1 MIIRL
6 LNEGGNAV
14 EGVSRINQ
22 ENVAKTLKSFYSK
35 VLPVLRITKNDTA
48 VLGSTGKKLPGGSS
62 GDIDIAVSRPA
73 LVKNGL
79 GIADSDIFAYVVHC
93 AKKLG
98 VSFKPM
104 PGLGIVSIAWPIE
117 NVDGKQEGKTVQVD
131 LMLTDN
137 LNMTK
142 WGMYSAHEKEQPY
155 KGAVRNLI
163 LYWIANV
170 VDYKALK
177 RESDKDTEFEK
188 DLFDTQRGLFRL
200 KQSYYDDKGKL
211 SNKKK
216 TIFRKLISDDPDAII
231 KILLGDKYKASDIL
245 TVNAAWDA
253 LMSPDFPYK
262 DYRKTIVKN
271 IVNDL
276 KKHNLDYP
284 AYIDKYIDNKSMVT
298 EAYSMLLEAKNT
310 DYDTPRVGMT
320 KIHQMNPQQFVNF
333 INTLKMLLKSKSNTK
348 INLADLN
355 VQEKV
360 DGTGVRVVVN
370 NGAIG
375 LESSYSGVVYNADE
389 FPLEQFR
396 ETLSYLQNVL
406 GDKLIDIAS
415 KYKINYKVIGELF
428 YINDVNSIDAD
439 STVTFI
445 GTKYD
450 SKKLGSFG
458 SIIIFNAD
466 GIQNNQLVPLSL
478 EQRKGIINDLK
489 GLTTDQFK
497 FFSDDDIKWKGEFDI
512 QVKYDTKLGKKI
524 LNNPELLLDKSNK
537 DFFESFRDAIAQA
550 FSREI
555 SKKGSLFGVPETEV
569 EGIVFDVNGQKFGAT
584 NFNWKEKK
592 AAIYKSEEE
601 FNQVIADFYKKV
613 FGFVK
618 PKKIQQLLN
627 TPDYKK
633 LYGVPYKNEV
643 AQFKQDLKAAK
654 YKFDHD
660 KLIPAAIKKM
670 QRFFVEETW
679 QKLKGINTNI
689 DSLKKALQ

>member
-1 MIIRL
+1 MIVRL
-6 LNEGGNAV
+6 INEGGNAV
-14 EGVSRINQ
+14 PGVSRINQ
-22 ENVAKTLKSFYSK
+22 ENVEKTLNSVYSK
-35 VLPVLRITKNDTA
+35 LLPLLGLNTSDTA
-48 VLGSTGKKLPGGSS
+48 LLGSTGKKLPGGSS
-62 GDIDIAVSRPA
+62 GDMDLAISKHKLMHDHDLDEKQLIPFIVSK
-73 LVKNGL
+73 V
-79 GIADSDIFAYVVHC
+79 
-93 AKKLG
+93 KKLG
-98 VSFKPM
+98 IDFKPM
-104 PGLGIVSIAWPIE
+104 PGLGIVSVAWPIE
-117 NVDGKQEGKTVQVD
+117 NIDGKQDGKTVQLD
-131 LMLTDN
+131 LMLSDN
-137 LNMTK
+137 VNMTK

-177 RESDKDTEFEK
+177 READKDTEFEK
-188 DLFDTQRGLFRL
+188 DVLDVQRGLFRL
-200 KQSYYDDKGKL
+200 KQSYYDKNGKL
-211 SNKKK
+211 SSKKK
-216 TIFRKLISDDPDAII
+216 TIFRKLISDDPDAIV
-231 KILLGDKYKASDIL
+231 KILLGNNYKSSDIL
-245 TVNAAWDA
+245 TVSDAWDA

-276 KKHNLDYP
+276 QKHGFDYP
-284 AYIDKYIDNKSMVT
+284 DYIDKYIDNKSMVT
-298 EAYSMLLEAKNT
+298 EAYSMLLEAKST
-310 DYDTPRVGMT
+310 EYDTPRVGMI

-333 INTLKMLLKSKSNTK
+333 INALKGLIKDKSNTK
-348 INLADLN
+348 INLGDLN

-360 DGTGVRVVVN
+360 DGTGVRIIVN

-396 ETLSYLQNVL
+396 ETLKYLQNVL
-406 GDKLIDIAS
+406 GDKLIDIAAKNKTS
-415 KYKINYKVIGELF
+415 YKVIGELF

-458 SIIIFNAD
+458 SVIIFNAD
-466 GIQNNQLVPLSL
+466 GIQDNKLVQLTP

-489 GLTTDQFK
+489 DLTTDQFK
-497 FFSDDDIKWKGEFDI
+497 FFSDDDIKWNGEFDI
-512 QVKYDTKLGKKI
+512 QIQYDTKLGKKI

-537 DFFESFRDAIAQA
+537 EFFESFRDAIAQA

-569 EGIVFDVNGQKFGAT
+569 EGIVFDINGQKFGAT

-601 FNQVIADFYKKV
+601 FNQVISNFYKTV

-633 LYGVPYKNEV
+633 LYGIPYKKEV

-670 QRFFVEETW
+670 QKFFVEETW

>member
-1 MIIRL
+1 MIVRL
-6 LNEGGNAV
+6 INEGGNAV
-14 EGVSRINQ
+14 AGVSRINQ
-22 ENVAKTLKSFYSK
+22 ENVKKTLNSVYSK
-35 VLPVLRITKNDTA
+35 LLPLLGLNISDTA
-48 VLGSTGKKLPGGSS
+48 LLGSTGKKLPGGSS
-62 GDIDIAVSRPA
+62 GDMDLAISKHKLIDEHNLDEKQLIPFIVSK
-73 LVKNGL
+73 V
-79 GIADSDIFAYVVHC
+79 
-93 AKKLG
+93 KKLG
-98 VSFKPM
+98 IDFKSM
-104 PGLGIVSIAWPIE
+104 PGLGIVSIAWPIA
-117 NVDGKQEGKTVQVD
+117 NVDGKQKGERVQLD
-131 LMLTDN
+131 LMLSDN
-137 LNMTK
+137 VNMTK
-142 WGMYSAHEKEQPY
+142 WGMYSPHEKEQSY
-155 KGAVRNLI
+155 KGAVRNI
-163 LYWIANV
+163 IMYWIANV
-170 VDYKALK
+170 VDYKSLK
-177 RESDKDTEFEK
+177 READKDTEFEK
-188 DLFDTQRGLFRL
+188 NILDAQRGLFRL
-200 KQSYYDDKGKL
+200 KQSYYDKNGKL
-211 SNKKK
+211 SSKKK
-216 TIFRKLISDDPDAII
+216 TIFRKLISDDPDAIV
-231 KILLGDKYKASDIL
+231 KILFGNNYKSSDIL
-245 TVNAAWDA
+245 TVSGAWDA

-271 IVNDL
+271 IVADL
-276 KKHNLDYP
+276 QKQGFDYP
-284 AYIDKYIDNKSMVT
+284 DYIDKYLANKSMVT

-310 DYDTPRVGMT
+310 EYDTPRVGMT

-333 INTLKMLLKSKSNTK
+333 INELKVLIKDKSNTK

-360 DGTGVRVVVN
+360 DGTGVRIIVN

-396 ETLSYLQNVL
+396 ETLKYLQNVL
-406 GDKLIDIAS
+406 GDKLIDIAAKNKTS
-415 KYKINYKVIGELF
+415 YKVIGELF

-458 SIIIFNAD
+458 SVIIFNAD
-466 GIQNNQLVPLSL
+466 GIQDNKLVQLSV

-489 GLTTDQFK
+489 DLTTDQFK

-512 QVKYDTKLGKKI
+512 QIQYDTKLGKKI

-537 DFFESFRDAIAQA
+537 EFFESFRDAIAQA

-569 EGIVFDVNGQKFGAT
+569 EGIVFDINGQKFGAT

-601 FNQVIADFYKKV
+601 FNQVISNFYKTV

-633 LYGVPYKNEV
+633 LYGIPYKKEV

>member
-1 MIIRL
+1 MIVRL
-6 LNEGGNAV
+6 INEGGNAV
-14 EGVSRINQ
+14 PGVSRINQ
-22 ENVAKTLKSFYSK
+22 ENVEKTLNSVYSK
-35 VLPVLRITKNDTA
+35 LLPLLGLNTSDTA
-48 VLGSTGKKLPGGSS
+48 LLGSTGKKLPGGSS
-62 GDIDIAVSRPA
+62 GDMDLAISKSKLMHDHGLDEKQLIPFIVSK
-73 LVKNGL
+73 V
-79 GIADSDIFAYVVHC
+79 
-93 AKKLG
+93 KKLG
-98 VSFKPM
+98 IDFKPM
-104 PGLGIVSIAWPIE
+104 PGLGIVSVAWPIE
-117 NVDGKQEGKTVQVD
+117 NIDGKQDGKTVQLD
-131 LMLTDN
+131 LMLSDN
-137 LNMTK
+137 VNMTK

-177 RESDKDTEFEK
+177 READKDTEFEK
-188 DLFDTQRGLFRL
+188 DVFDTQRGLFRL
-200 KQSYYDDKGKL
+200 KQSYYDKNGKL
-211 SNKKK
+211 SSKKK
-216 TIFRKLISDDPDAII
+216 TIFRKLISDDPDAIV
-231 KILLGDKYKASDIL
+231 KILLGDNYKSSDIL
-245 TVNAAWDA
+245 TVSDAWDA

-276 KKHNLDYP
+276 QKHGFDYP
-284 AYIDKYIDNKSMVT
+284 DYIDKYIDNKSMVT
-298 EAYSMLLEAKNT
+298 EAYSMLLEAKST
-310 DYDTPRVGMT
+310 EYDTPRVGMI

-333 INTLKMLLKSKSNTK
+333 INALKGLIKDKSNTK

-360 DGTGVRVVVN
+360 DGTGVRIIVN

-396 ETLSYLQNVL
+396 ETLKYLQNVL
-406 GDKLIDIAS
+406 GDKLIDIAAKNKTS
-415 KYKINYKVIGELF
+415 YKVIGELF

-458 SIIIFNAD
+458 SVIIFNAD
-466 GIQNNQLVPLSL
+466 GIQDNKLVQLTP

-489 GLTTDQFK
+489 DLTTDQFK

-512 QVKYDTKLGKKI
+512 QIQYDTKLGKKI

-537 DFFESFRDAIAQA
+537 EFFESFRDAIAQA

-569 EGIVFDVNGQKFGAT
+569 EGIVFDINGQKFGAT

-601 FNQVIADFYKKV
+601 FNQVISNFYKTV

-633 LYGVPYKNEV
+633 LYGIPYKKEV

-670 QRFFVEETW
+670 QKFFVEETW

>member
-1 MIIRL
+1 MIVRL
-6 LNEGGNAV
+6 INEGGNAV
-14 EGVSRINQ
+14 AGVSRINQ
-22 ENVAKTLKSFYSK
+22 ENVKKTLNSVYSK
-35 VLPVLRITKNDTA
+35 LLPLLGLNISDTA
-48 VLGSTGKKLPGGSS
+48 LLGSTGKKLPGGSS
-62 GDIDIAVSRPA
+62 GDMDLAISKHKLIDEHNLDENQLIPFIVSK
-73 LVKNGL
+73 V
-79 GIADSDIFAYVVHC
+79 
-93 AKKLG
+93 KKLG
-98 VSFKPM
+98 IDFKSM
-104 PGLGIVSIAWPIE
+104 PGLGIVSIAWPIA
-117 NVDGKQEGKTVQVD
+117 NVDGKQKGERVQLD
-131 LMLTDN
+131 LMLSDN
-137 LNMTK
+137 INMTK

-163 LYWIANV
+163 MYWIANV
-170 VDYKALK
+170 VDYKSLK
-177 RESDKDTEFEK
+177 READKDTEFEK
-188 DLFDTQRGLFRL
+188 DIFDTQRGLFRL
-200 KQSYYDDKGKL
+200 KQSYYDKNGKL
-211 SNKKK
+211 SSKKK
-216 TIFRKLISDDPDAII
+216 TIFRKLISDDPDAIV
-231 KILLGDKYKASDIL
+231 KILFGNNYKSSDIL
-245 TVNAAWDA
+245 TVSDAWDA

-276 KKHNLDYP
+276 QKQGFDYP
-284 AYIDKYIDNKSMVT
+284 DYIDKYLANKSMVT

-310 DYDTPRVGMT
+310 EYDTPRVGMT
-320 KIHQMNPQQFVNF
+320 KIHQMNPHQFVNF
-333 INTLKMLLKSKSNTK
+333 INALKGLIKDKSNTK
-348 INLADLN
+348 INLGDLN

-360 DGTGVRVVVN
+360 DGTGVRIIVN

-396 ETLSYLQNVL
+396 ETLKYLQNVL
-406 GDKLIDIAS
+406 GDKLIDIAAKNKTS
-415 KYKINYKVIGELF
+415 YKIIGELF

-458 SIIIFNAD
+458 SVIIFNAD
-466 GIQNNQLVPLSL
+466 GIQDNKLVQLTQ

-489 GLTTDQFK
+489 DLTTDQFK

-512 QVKYDTKLGKKI
+512 QIQYDTKLGKKI

-537 DFFESFRDAIAQA
+537 EFFESFRDAIAQA

-569 EGIVFDVNGQKFGAT
+569 EGIVFDINGQKFGAT

-601 FNQVIADFYKKV
+601 FNQVISNFYKTV

-633 LYGVPYKNEV
+633 LYGIPYKKEV

>member
-1 MIIRL
+1 MRL
-6 LNEGGNAV
+6 INEGGNAV
-14 EGVSRINQ
+14 AGVSRINQ
-22 ENVAKTLKSFYSK
+22 ENVKKTLNSVYSK
-35 VLPVLRITKNDTA
+35 LLPLLGLNISDTA
-48 VLGSTGKKLPGGSS
+48 LLGSTGKKLPGGSS
-62 GDIDIAVSRPA
+62 GDMDLAISKRKLIDEHGLDEKQLIPFIVSK
-73 LVKNGL
+73 V
-79 GIADSDIFAYVVHC
+79 
-93 AKKLG
+93 KKLG
-98 VSFKPM
+98 IDFKSM
-104 PGLGIVSIAWPIE
+104 PGLGIVSIAWPIA
-117 NVDGKQEGKTVQVD
+117 NVDGKQKGERVQLD
-131 LMLTDN
+131 LMLSDN
-137 LNMTK
+137 INMTK

-163 LYWIANV
+163 MYWIANV
-170 VDYKALK
+170 VDYKSLK
-177 RESDKDTEFEK
+177 READKDTEFEK
-188 DLFDTQRGLFRL
+188 DIFDTQRGLFRL
-200 KQSYYDDKGKL
+200 KQSYYDKNGKL
-211 SNKKK
+211 SSKKK
-216 TIFRKLISDDPDAII
+216 TIFRKLISDDPDAIV
-231 KILLGDKYKASDIL
+231 KILFGNNYKSSDIL
-245 TVNAAWDA
+245 TVSGAWDA

-271 IVNDL
+271 IVADL
-276 KKHNLDYP
+276 QKQGFDYP
-284 AYIDKYIDNKSMVT
+284 DYIDKYLANKSMVT

-310 DYDTPRVGMT
+310 EYDTPRVGMT
-320 KIHQMNPQQFVNF
+320 KIHQMNAQQFVNF
-333 INTLKMLLKSKSNTK
+333 INALKGLIKDKSNTK

-360 DGTGVRVVVN
+360 DGTGVRIIVN

-375 LESSYSGVVYNADE
+375 LESSYSGVVYDADE

-396 ETLSYLQNVL
+396 ETLKYLQNVL
-406 GDKLIDIAS
+406 GDKLIDIAAKNKTS
-415 KYKINYKVIGELF
+415 YKVIGELF

-458 SIIIFNAD
+458 SVIIFNAD
-466 GIQNNQLVPLSL
+466 GIQDNKLVQLSV
-478 EQRKGIINDLK
+478 EQRKSIINDLK
-489 GLTTDQFK
+489 DLTTDQFK

-512 QVKYDTKLGKKI
+512 QIQYDTKLGKKI

-537 DFFESFRDAIAQA
+537 EFFESFRDAIAQA

-569 EGIVFDVNGQKFGAT
+569 EGIVFDINGQKFGAT

-601 FNQVIADFYKKV
+601 FNQVISNFYKTV

-633 LYGVPYKNEV
+633 LYGIPYKKEV

>member
-1 MIIRL
+1 MIVRL
-6 LNEGGNAV
+6 INEGGNAV
-14 EGVSRINQ
+14 AGVSRINQ
-22 ENVAKTLKSFYSK
+22 ENVKKTLNSVYSK
-35 VLPVLRITKNDTA
+35 LLPLLGLNISDTA
-48 VLGSTGKKLPGGSS
+48 LLGSTGKKLPGGSS
-62 GDIDIAVSRPA
+62 GDMDLAISKRKLIDEHGLDENQLIPFIVSK
-73 LVKNGL
+73 V
-79 GIADSDIFAYVVHC
+79 
-93 AKKLG
+93 KKLG
-98 VSFKPM
+98 IDFKSM
-104 PGLGIVSIAWPIE
+104 PGLGIVSIAWPIA
-117 NVDGKQEGKTVQVD
+117 NVDGKQKGERVQLD
-131 LMLTDN
+131 LMLSDN
-137 LNMTK
+137 VNMTK
-142 WGMYSAHEKEQPY
+142 WGMYSAHEKEQSY
-155 KGAVRNLI
+155 KGAVRNI
-163 LYWIANV
+163 IMYWIANV
-170 VDYKALK
+170 VDYKSLK
-177 RESDKDTEFEK
+177 READKDTEFEK
-188 DLFDTQRGLFRL
+188 NILDAQRGLFRL
-200 KQSYYDDKGKL
+200 KQSYYDKNGKL
-211 SNKKK
+211 SSKKK
-216 TIFRKLISDDPDAII
+216 TIFRKLISDDPDAIV
-231 KILLGDKYKASDIL
+231 KILFGNNYKSSDIL
-245 TVNAAWDA
+245 TVSGAWDA

-271 IVNDL
+271 IVADL
-276 KKHNLDYP
+276 QKQGFDYP
-284 AYIDKYIDNKSMVT
+284 DYIDKYLANKSMVT

-310 DYDTPRVGMT
+310 EYDTPRVGMT

-333 INTLKMLLKSKSNTK
+333 INELKVLIKDKSNTK

-360 DGTGVRVVVN
+360 DGTGVRIIVN

-375 LESSYSGVVYNADE
+375 LESSYSGVVYDADE

-396 ETLSYLQNVL
+396 ETLKYLQNVL
-406 GDKLIDIAS
+406 GDKLIDIAAKNKTS
-415 KYKINYKVIGELF
+415 YKIIGELF

-458 SIIIFNAD
+458 SVIIFNAD
-466 GIQNNQLVPLSL
+466 GIQDNKLVQLSV

-489 GLTTDQFK
+489 DLTTDQFK

-512 QVKYDTKLGKKI
+512 QIQYDTKLGKKI

-537 DFFESFRDAIAQA
+537 EFFESFRDAIAQA

-569 EGIVFDVNGQKFGAT
+569 EGIVFDINGQKFGAT

-601 FNQVIADFYKKV
+601 FNQVISNFYKTV

-633 LYGVPYKNEV
+633 LYGIPYKKEV

>member
-1 MIIRL
+1 MIVRL
-6 LNEGGNAV
+6 INEGGNAV
-14 EGVSRINQ
+14 AGVSRINQ
-22 ENVAKTLKSFYSK
+22 ENVKKTLSSVYSK
-35 VLPVLRITKNDTA
+35 LLPLLGLNISDTA
-48 VLGSTGKKLPGGSS
+48 LLGSTGKKLPGGSS
-62 GDIDIAVSRPA
+62 GDMDLAISKHKLIDEHGLDEKQLIPFIVSK
-73 LVKNGL
+73 V
-79 GIADSDIFAYVVHC
+79 
-93 AKKLG
+93 KKLG
-98 VSFKPM
+98 IDFKSM
-104 PGLGIVSIAWPIE
+104 PGLGIVSIAWPIA
-117 NVDGKQEGKTVQVD
+117 NVDGKQKGERVQLD
-131 LMLTDN
+131 LMLSDN
-137 LNMTK
+137 INMTK

-163 LYWIANV
+163 MYWIANV
-170 VDYKALK
+170 VDYKSLK
-177 RESDKDTEFEK
+177 READKDTEFEK
-188 DLFDTQRGLFRL
+188 DIFDTQRGLFRL
-200 KQSYYDDKGKL
+200 KQSYYDKNGKL
-211 SNKKK
+211 SSKKK
-216 TIFRKLISDDPDAII
+216 TIFRKLISDDPDAIV
-231 KILLGDKYKASDIL
+231 KILFGNNYKSSDIL
-245 TVNAAWDA
+245 TVSSAWDA

-271 IVNDL
+271 IVADL
-276 KKHNLDYP
+276 QKQGFDYP
-284 AYIDKYIDNKSMVT
+284 DYIDKYLANKSIVT

-310 DYDTPRVGMT
+310 EYDTPRVGMT

-333 INTLKMLLKSKSNTK
+333 INELKVLIKDKSNTK

-360 DGTGVRVVVN
+360 DGTGVRIIVN

-375 LESSYSGVVYNADE
+375 LESSYSGVVYDADE

-396 ETLSYLQNVL
+396 ETLKYLQNVL
-406 GDKLIDIAS
+406 GDKLIDIAAKNKTS
-415 KYKINYKVIGELF
+415 YKVIGELF

-458 SIIIFNAD
+458 SVIIFNAD
-466 GIQNNQLVPLSL
+466 GIQDNKLVQLTP

-489 GLTTDQFK
+489 DLTTDQFK

-512 QVKYDTKLGKKI
+512 QIQYDTKLGKKI

-537 DFFESFRDAIAQA
+537 EFFESFRDAIAQA

-569 EGIVFDVNGQKFGAT
+569 EGIVFDINGQKFGAT

-601 FNQVIADFYKKV
+601 FNQVISNFYKTV

-633 LYGVPYKNEV
+633 LYGIPYKKEV